1 MISGMDPQVI
11 RELEAQMGVVAR
23 RVRRVVAERAGV
35 IDPALGAVG
44 YSVIDHLALHGSCR
58 QSDLVS
64 ALSSE
69 KGAVSRAVQQ
79 LVDLGLALREEDPR
93 DGRACVVALSDE
105 GRRRL
110 DELVRH
116 RRAVYA
122 EKLAGWSTEELEE
135 FVRLLGRYNAS
146 LER

>member
-1 MISGMDPQVI
+1 MSSMDPAVI

-23 RVRRVVAERAGV
+23 RVRRVVAERAAA
-35 IDPALGAVG
+35 IDPALGAIA
-44 YSVIDHLALHGSCR
+44 YSVLDHLAAQGPSR

-93 DGRACVVALSDE
+93 DGRACVVTLSAE

-110 DELVRH
+110 DALVR
-116 RRAVYA
+116 RRRSAYA
-122 EKLAGWSTEELEE
+122 EKLAGWSPEELEE
-135 FVRLLGRYNAS
+135 LVRLLGRYNES

>member
-1 MISGMDPQVI
+1 MSTMEPQVI

-23 RVRRVVAERAGV
+23 RVRRVVAERAAA
-35 IDPALGAVG
+35 IDPALGAIA
-44 YSVIDHLALHGSCR
+44 YSVLDHLATQGPCR

-79 LVDLGLALREEDPR
+79 LVDLGLAVREEDPR
-93 DGRACVVALSDE
+93 DGRACVVTLADE

-110 DELVRH
+110 DALVRRH
-116 RRAVYA
+116 RSAYA
-122 EKLAGWSTEELEE
+122 EKLSGWSPEELEE
-135 FVRLLGRYNAS
+135 FVRLLGRYNES
-146 LER
+146 LES